1 MLALV
6 RKNKKKN
13 IQKGFLHH
21 ADAMDVTMDI
31 RDESFQAKL
40 FMIHFSQE
48 DLKTVKSLY
57 PLVERHID
65 ELVEHFYETVLQV
78 EDLKRIISSHSSVE
92 RLRKTLRSHLL
103 ELFSGR
109 IDEAFLEKRM
119 QVARTHYYIGLKPA
133 WYMGAFQNLQNR
145 LFSILFAEIEGKHEL
160 EMLTKVVSKILNLEQ
175 QLVLEAY
182 EHENTEAL
190 ERKYEEVKEE
200 LKGKI
205 LEISAE
211 LVALSEQTNAS
222 VETLVSSS
230 NEVGE
235 IVHHTRQESHNAST
249 HVLEGRQRLGE
260 LVNSIEL
267 IMTQTEDMNKMMDEL
282 NHASLRI
289 NDVIKMVQEIAE
301 QTNLLA
307 LNSAIEAARAGE
319 HGRGFAVVSTEVRK
333 LAEQTKTSIGNI
345 QDLIANS
352 TVNTRKVVESL
363 QYVREAVLAGQD
375 TSKKTNEVFEKVIE
389 SMSSSAESVDNATEH
404 IEYLVHTIKEI
415 GHATSGVARS
425 AEHLN
430 ETANF
435 A

>member
-1 MLALV
+1 
-6 RKNKKKN
+6 
-13 IQKGFLHH
+13 
-21 ADAMDVTMDI
+21 
-31 RDESFQAKL
+31 
-40 FMIHFSQE
+40 
-48 DLKTVKSLY
+48 
-57 PLVERHID
+57 
-65 ELVEHFYETVLQV
+65 
-78 EDLKRIISSHSSVE
+78 
-92 RLRKTLRSHLL
+92 
-103 ELFSGR
+103 
-109 IDEAFLEKRM
+109 
-119 QVARTHYYIGLKPA
+119 
-133 WYMGAFQNLQNR
+133 
-145 LFSILFAEIEGKHEL
+145 
-160 EMLTKVVSKILNLEQ
+160 
-175 QLVLEAY
+175 
-182 EHENTEAL
+182 
-190 ERKYEEVKEE
+190 
-200 LKGKI
+200 
-205 LEISAE
+205 
-211 LVALSEQTNAS
+211 
-222 VETLVSSS
+222 
-230 NEVGE
+230 
-235 IVHHTRQESHNAST
+235 
-249 HVLEGRQRLGE
+249 
-260 LVNSIEL
+260 
-267 IMTQTEDMNKMMDEL
+267 MTQTEDMNKMMDEL